1 MLDRAARFSQ
11 ITTQQTPAVMGMIAS
26 AASFIETS
34 DDKTSAQAVCVL
46 PLLWSFGINGYETH
60 ANRRIP
66 PGRNPDCNSQREP
79 T

>member
-11 ITTQQTPAVMGMIAS
+11 STTQQSPAVMGVIAS

-34 DDKTSAQAVCVL
+34 DVKTSGQAACVL
-46 PLLWSFGINGYETH
+46 PLLWSFGINDYETH

-66 PGRNPDCNSQREP
+66 PGRDPGCDRQREQ